1 MSNYQIDTLIDRSIS
16 KLILK
21 IMSKYWHKLRTQKL
35 TILDLCNISHN
46 HVPNSYNW

>member
-1 MSNYQIDTLIDRSIS
+1 MSNNQIDTLIDRSIS

-35 TILDLCNISHN
+35 TILYLCNISHS

>member
-1 MSNYQIDTLIDRSIS
+1 MSNNQIDSLIDRSIS

-21 IMSKYWHKLRTQKL
+21 IMSKYWNKLTTQKL
-35 TILDLCNISHN
+35 TILDLSNISHS